1 MENLVRSSLRPQ
13 NSSTEPETRPFLP
26 CYRVLPSCLR
36 FPRRM
41 VCLSPRFFVHSNYCD
56 GSCDD
61 GCDASCDDSCDFVL
75 ETRGDGKSGGINAFS
90 TGCDDGCDD
99 SCDQSCNHNCN
110 GPCHSSCDSG
120 CSACPSGKYSAAS
133 TSLVA
138 PRAVAEPPNSPRPS
152 AVTPHP
158 HHRLPRHHALSHSN
172 QRCMRAR
179 AGRGEPVCNS
189 GGARYSATCP
199 GLYFNVVGP
208 CTVYDNCVRSP
219 NYPSAY
225 GYSESCTITPTSRA
239 VGQLLSATAFNTE
252 SCCDKLIVNGATYQ
266 GTIGPSNVLLGSAFR
281 HVVLGR

>member
-1 MENLVRSSLRPQ
+1 MTDVMIRAISLAITTAMGRATPAA
-13 NSSTEPETRPFLP
+13 TPAVPLAP
-26 CYRVLPSCLR
+26 P
-36 FPRRM
+36 
-41 VCLSPRFFVHSNYCD
+41 
-56 GSCDD
+56 
-61 GCDASCDDSCDFVL
+61 
-75 ETRGDGKSGGINAFS
+75 
-90 TGCDDGCDD
+90 
-99 SCDQSCNHNCN
+99 
-110 GPCHSSCDSG
+110 
-120 CSACPSGKYSAAS
+120 AS
-133 TSLVA
+133 TVPQARHSWPHA
-138 PRAVAEPPNSPRPS
+138 PWPSRQTSPRPS

-252 SCCDKLIVNGATYQ
+252 SCCDKLIVNGATYS
-266 GTIGPSNVLLGSAFR
+266 GTVGLNGRDAQPSNTVGPSLVLLGSAPFTWSSDYS
-281 HVVLGR
+281 VTGAGWEEFIYCSVKSFVQ